1 MHLLPGKGHLCNAE
15 GARRAA
21 TMPDI
26 DKVLHAE
33 RASPGGGKRT
43 YSCSLS
49 ELPRGAMF
57 DIDGV
62 AYAVGFDGVHAW
74 SFAGYGPAVVMD
86 GATTV
91 DVLTPASVVRTFS
104 AGFVPR
110 AHDSLKLS

>member
-1 MHLLPGKGHLCNAE
+1 MRANIPAAE
-15 GARRAA
+15 QPAI

-33 RASPGGGKRT
+33 RAIRGGGKKT

-57 DIDGV
+57 DIGGV
-62 AYAVGFDGVHAW
+62 AYAVGFDGVQPW
-74 SFAGYGPAVVMD
+74 SFAGYGPAVALD
-86 GATTV
+86 SNTTV

-104 AGFVPR
+104 AGFVPK
-110 AHDSLKLS
+110 AHESLKLS